1 MTTAPSFEV
10 EMRAFDQLPREL
22 RVLLVELD
30 FNWSASQT
38 LTLVRHGYSIQA
50 IRGML
55 LQSERAQHSKAV
67 QVGVVPPRT

>member
-1 MTTAPSFEV
+1 MYG
-10 EMRAFDQLPREL
+10 DGGEL
-22 RVLLVELD
+22 GYISIEELIECNVELD

-55 LQSERAQHSKAV
+55 LQSERAQHTLAVKA
-67 QVGVVPPRT
+67 GVVPPRT